1 MQGSSS
7 LFEGKHCAEVCVPLP
22 ARWMLKRRT
31 FPSRVATD
39 LMLPASASRVCGV
52 ASGGFAVGDVEDDG
66 RKAVAV
72 AGEGHTTLLPARRL
86 PTVLCTWGCRRSL
99 RGLSTAAVRF
109 PPPSVFR
116 RAACAAHGAL
126 HRRRQI
132 PDRGSPVPM
141 NRSRSPAGSKGCT
154 PAAGVSENGDVEVI
168 PYSVVAPGAVDE
180 FAEQHVDDA
189 GDRFGLSHDLP
200 AEPCLFGHGA
210 GAVAE
215 DDECRPVFSGY
226 LCLVHRMLLVCRV
239 SSLPDRPGSV
249 RFLSHG
255 IRHVALF
262 PPSPAA
268 RSSCHAGYGFY
279 RFSSPP
285 ASGIPVRPL
294 SEGDSTGLP
303 RRSIQLHRPARLTA
317 ATPLRKGFRWSYP
330 LPTMAVCPVGS
341 MK

>member
-52 ASGGFAVGDVEDDG
+52 ASEASPSVMLRTMGGKLSRLRGTAHH
-66 RKAVAV
+66 A
-72 AGEGHTTLLPARRL
+72 PARGYPL
-86 PTVLCTWGCRRSL
+86 PLSDFHRRPSSAGQ
-99 RGLSTAAVRF
+99 RAQHTAL
-109 PPPSVFR
+109 
-116 RAACAAHGAL
+116 L
-126 HRRRQI
+126 HRRRQTDEVADADE
-132 PDRGSPVPM
+132 PFPV
-141 NRSRSPAGSKGCT
+141 AGGEQGLHS
-154 PAAGVSENGDVEVI
+154 AAGVSENGDVEVI

-200 AEPCLFGHGA
+200 AEPRLFGHGA

-268 RSSCHAGYGFY
+268 RSSCHAGYGIY

>member
-1 MQGSSS
+1 M
-7 LFEGKHCAEVCVPLP
+7 PLP

-52 ASGGFAVGDVEDDG
+52 ASEASPSVMLRTMGGKLSRLRG
-66 RKAVAV
+66 
-72 AGEGHTTLLPARRL
+72 GHTTLLPARRL

-99 RGLSTAAVRF
+99 RGYPLPLSDFHRRLSSAGQRAQHTAL
-109 PPPSVFR
+109 
-116 RAACAAHGAL
+116 L
-126 HRRRQI
+126 HRRRQTDEVADADE
-132 PDRGSPVPM
+132 PFPV
-141 NRSRSPAGSKGCT
+141 AGGEQGLHS
-154 PAAGVSENGDVEVI
+154 AAGVSENGDVEVI

-200 AEPCLFGHGA
+200 AEPRLFGHGT